1 MEKILIAIII
11 LCSACSQR
19 IDFTKTGYIITKKE
33 LHLSRETN
41 YKNEP
46 IYFISRFQ
54 FLNTK
59 ETDRIHTIGEI
70 SRGTV
75 IPFNSIEKKSDLY
88 IGNSNTYRG
97 VFSYKKNI
105 YSYQATFYEF
115 DNDKDYIN
123 VILK

>member
-1 MEKILIAIII
+1 MKILLLIITI
-11 LCSACSQR
+11 ISVSCFQR

-46 IYFISRFQ
+46 IYFISRFYC
-54 FLNTK
+54 LNTK
-59 ETDRIHTIGEI
+59 ETDRIHTIGAI

-97 VFSYKKNI
+97 EFSYKKNV
-105 YSYQATFYEF
+105 YSYEATFYEF